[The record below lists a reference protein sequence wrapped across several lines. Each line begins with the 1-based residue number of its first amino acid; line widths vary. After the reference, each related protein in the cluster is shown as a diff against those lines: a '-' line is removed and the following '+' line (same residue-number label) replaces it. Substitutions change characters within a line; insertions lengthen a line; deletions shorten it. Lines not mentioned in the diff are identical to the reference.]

1 MKFFS
6 QYSRRNAGWTPARAF
21 TLIELLVVIG
31 IIGILASMLMPALS
45 RAKMKATRIKCVS
58 NMRQLGLALTMYA
71 SDHDGNFPPRAM
83 TTNNWV
89 HKLKPYY
96 LDDGVLVCA
105 MDKFSFLM
113 PKDFKRSYIINGWN
127 DYFEATL
134 TAKEYETYKQWSWP
148 QGIKEAAIPYP
159 SDTISFGE
167 KTKGS
172 FHVHM
177 DFYQGNGND
186 IEEIA
191 QNKHLSGDSKT
202 SGGSNFTFADGS
214 VRYLLFGRSVSPMNL
229 WAVTDKYRSVAI
241 PPK

>member
-1 MKFFS
+1 M
-6 QYSRRNAGWTPARAF
+6 GF

-45 RAKMKATRIKCVS
+45 RAKMKATRVKCLN

-71 SDHDGNFPPRAM
+71 SDHDDYFPPRAM
-83 TTNNWV
+83 APAHWGY
-89 HKLKPYY
+89 KLKPYY
-96 LDDGVLVCA
+96 LDDGVVVCA
-105 MDKFSFLM
+105 MDKFSFLL
-113 PKDFKRSYIINGWN
+113 PKELKRSYIINGWN

-134 TAKEYETYKQWSWP
+134 NKKDYDVYKQWNWP
-148 QGIKEAAIPYP
+148 QGIKESAIPYP

-167 KTKGS
+167 KSKGS
-172 FHVHM
+172 YHVHM

-191 QNKHLSGDSKT
+191 QNKHLSGDSKS

-214 VRYLLFGRSVSPMNL
+214 VRYLLFGRSVAPMNL